1 MKKREAIYWSAQLL
15 GWSTYVLLS
24 AMRGYL
30 LDSLSTDL
38 LKLLVTTFILGITLS
53 HLYRLY
59 IIRQKWVLLPLP
71 SLIGRVFFATIV
83 MGFIFSFIL
92 AIISDLFFSGFKEL
106 IVFPFE
112 GLFFL
117 TMNWIVIFI
126 LWSALYFAV
135 KFLWNYRTEE
145 IKNLQYQALNNEVEL
160 NNLKSQLNPHFMF
173 NSMNSIRALI
183 DDEPN
188 SAKDAVTQLSN
199 LLRSSLLTSKKKFI
213 PLAEELKLVR
223 DYLAL
228 EKIRYEERLDATL
241 NLSPDLLFCMVPPLM
256 LQTLVENS
264 IKHGI
269 STLPEGGKLIIEGS
283 KQSHFFELKVIN
295 SGVFNPKKKTSST
308 HVGLKNTKKRLL
320 LLYGNRSK
328 FSIENIEIDNKP
340 FVLTKLILPLDVKS
354 LNIPTYESVSN

>member
-1 MKKREAIYWSAQLL
+1 MKKREAIYWSAQIL
-15 GWSTYVLLS
+15 GWSTYVLIS
-24 AMRGYL
+24 AIRGYL
-30 LDSLSTDL
+30 LDYLSPDL
-38 LKLLVTTFILGITLS
+38 IKLLITTFFLGITLT

-59 IIRQKWVLLPLP
+59 ISKQKWFLLPLP
-71 SLIGRVFFATIV
+71 SLIPRVLISNIIL
-83 MGFIFSFIL
+83 GFIFSIIL
-92 AIISDLFFSGFKEL
+92 AGISDLFFTEFKKL
-106 IVFPFE
+106 IVPPYE
-112 GLFFL
+112 DLFFL
-117 TMNWIVIFI
+117 IMNWVVIFI

-199 LLRSSLLTSKKKFI
+199 LLRSSLITSKKKFI
-213 PLAEELKLVR
+213 PLAEELKLIK

-228 EKIRYEERLDATL
+228 EKIRYEERLDSSINL
-241 NLSPDLLFCMVPPLM
+241 NPDMLFCMVPPLM
-256 LQTLVENS
+256 LQTIVENS

-269 STLPEGGKLIIEGS
+269 STLPEGGKLIIEGQ
-283 KQSHFFELKVIN
+283 KNIHFFELSVTN
-295 SGVFNPKKKTSST
+295 SGVYNPQKSKLST
-308 HVGLKNTKKRLL
+308 HVGLQNTKKRLL

-328 FSIENIEIDNKP
+328 FSIENIQIDNKP
-340 FVLTKLILPLDVKS
+340 FVLTKLILPL
-354 LNIPTYESVSN
+354 NIKAIKVPTI